1 MSVVAQFQAAAVA
14 PPREGAVLA
23 VTLDTTVRAYQIS
36 GLNIGGFTPLA
47 ANQDQKQVFLR
58 VLADGADIFMHFNSD
73 GTTSGAVASAIA
85 AGNPLVYSDA
95 YLFKIP
101 NGSYCDFYIDR
112 SVDKYIV
119 LVGSAAG
126 TARIYA
132 SSFST

>member
-23 VTLDTTVRAYQIS
+23 VTLDTTVRVYS
-36 GLNIGGFTPLA
+36 LFGLNIGGFTPLA

-73 GTTSGAVASAIA
+73 GSTTATVASAIA
-85 AGNPLVYSDA
+85 AGGALAYADT